1 MTFGVHQV
9 PTGRPKGA
17 INAKTQLFKEALTNL
32 LEHAAPQM
40 VGWLDDLARGRQD
53 DDGKWIVNPNPD
65 RALSHIGSLAEY
77 VHPKLSRAEN
87 INKTVGILQIVLE
100 AGKAQQAALNATGE
114 VLEGDSQLPKVT
126 NEQPLPLSAEQQL
139 AIGSAVSDAV
149 AQVVGDGA
157 GSSVITTTS

>member
-1 MTFGVHQV
+1 MTFGVNQV

-53 DDGKWIVNPNPD
+53 EDGKWLVNPNPD

-100 AGKAQQAALNATGE
+100 AGKAQQLAEADVTIDADTTKALTQQVNDALGLVEAQQTVE
-114 VLEGDSQLPKVT
+114 VVAGLSVT
-126 NEQPLPLSAEQQL
+126 NDTA
-139 AIGSAVSDAV
+139 
-149 AQVVGDGA
+149 
-157 GSSVITTTS
+157 